1 MNRLETFTEKPEKV
15 EGNLDGRMEISQ
27 KALDKFDALMG
38 DEDLEPDHP
47 AEKPEEEEP
56 REPNS
61 RYEMDGDEYET
72 DDTGKTYK
80 KNGQL
85 LPDTE
90 YKING
95 NTYRTDKNGNLI
107 SCDSE
112 PEHTEDNT
120 RNQKEQRESGGDERK
135 EDDDGGHLIARV
147 LGGAE
152 GLENLV
158 PMRRTINRGD
168 YKIMENEISKAL
180 RDGKKVSMHI
190 ELEYKED
197 SHRPSKIKVVYSIDG
212 KKTEEVFDNDENS
225 KDLLNVLQ
233 QKISDEDYDRLKEQ
247 IEDTEEDGDPVTITS
262 VKTEYDEDGNPVQ
275 VTVGILNEATGEKTY
290 RTYEAR

>member
-1 MNRLETFTEKPEKV
+1 MNLFGTFTEKPEKV
-15 EGNLDGRMEISQ
+15 EGNREALEEISQ
-27 KALDKFDALMG
+27 EALDKFDALMG
-38 DEDLEPDHP
+38 DEDLESEHES
-47 AEKPEEEEP
+47 EKPEEEETH
-56 REPNS
+56 EPNS
-61 RYEMDGDEYET
+61 NYEIDKDVYET

-85 LPDTE
+85 LPNME
-90 YKING
+90 YTIHG
-95 NTYRTDKNGNLI
+95 NTYRTDKDGNLV

-112 PEHTEDNT
+112 PKYTEDNT

-135 EDDDGGHLIARV
+135 EDDDGGHLVARV

-180 RDGKKVSMHI
+180 QDGKKVSMHI
-190 ELEYKED
+190 ELEYKEG
-197 SHRPSKIKVVYSIDG
+197 SHRPSKIKVTYSIDG
-212 KKTEEVFDNDENS
+212 KKTEVVFDNDENS
-225 KDLLNVLQ
+225 KDLLDVLS
-233 QKISDEDYDRLKEQ
+233 QKISDEDHDRLKEQ
-247 IEDTEEDGDPVTITS
+247 IEDMEEDGDSVTITS

-275 VTVGILNEATGEKTY
+275 VTVGILNETTGEKTY
-290 RTYEAR
+290 RTYAAR